1 MGIYLLIVVLS
12 LVSCFIGFALHCVRG
27 NITHLKNGR
36 EPNAGAALFPDIPMV
51 PCFYVLAAWLMNKA
65 FQNSG
70 FVIVIAYFCIAS
82 GIKAFQYKKLKHE
95 LLMLIDQGRR
105 RLDVK
110 VGGVD

>member
-12 LVSCFIGFALHCVRG
+12 VVSCFIGFALQCARD
-27 NITHLKNGR
+27 NITHLENGR

-51 PCFYVLAAWLMNKA
+51 PCSYLLAAWLMNEV

-70 FVIVIAYFCIAS
+70 FVIVISYFCIAS

-95 LLMLIDQGRR
+95 LLLLKKQRSG
-105 RLDVK
+105 
-110 VGGVD
+110 